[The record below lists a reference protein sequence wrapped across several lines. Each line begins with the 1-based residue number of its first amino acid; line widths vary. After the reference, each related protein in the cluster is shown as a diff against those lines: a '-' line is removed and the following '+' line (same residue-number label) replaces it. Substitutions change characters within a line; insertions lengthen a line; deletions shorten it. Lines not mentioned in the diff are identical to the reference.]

1 MRTRLLLAGFTA
13 SFTLAVAG
21 GRLVSAADE
30 VKITPVVHAS
40 FQVEYMGKVVQV
52 DPWSAADLS
61 ALKPAD
67 VILITDNPDHHLD
80 LKAIAKLRKP
90 GAPIV
95 MPATG
100 KEQIPDGIVLPNG
113 QKTTAAGI
121 SIESIG
127 AYDINGVPQHPKGE
141 ANGYLL
147 TMGDKRIYVAGVTE
161 CAPEVQ
167 AVKNPDI
174 AFMPMNLPDGR
185 MKPQAAADCTK
196 IVHPKVVYLTHYD
209 QGYTAHLRNPKAP
222 VRRTVDGGLTIPQTV
237 AAFRDALKGTG
248 IEFRDGNWYP
258 AY

>member
-1 MRTRLLLAGFTA
+1 MRTRLLLAGFLA
-13 SFTLAVAG
+13 FLTLPATG
-21 GRLVSAADE
+21 GRTVAAADD
-30 VKITPVVHAS
+30 VTITPVVHAS
-40 FQVEYMGKVVQV
+40 FQVEYAGKVVQV
-52 DPWSAADLS
+52 DPWSVGNLS
-61 ALKPAD
+61 GLKPAD
-67 VILITDNPDHHLD
+67 LILITDNPDHHLD
-80 LKAIAKLRKP
+80 IKAIGKLRKP
-90 GAPIV
+90 GAPII

-113 QKTTAAGI
+113 QHTTVAGI
-121 SIESIG
+121 LVESIG

-147 TMGDKRIYVAGVTE
+147 TMGGKRIYVAGVTE
-161 CAPEVQ
+161 SAPEVQ

-209 QGYTAHLRNPKAP
+209 QGYTAHIRNPTAKPRALE
-222 VRRTVDGGLTIPQTV
+222 GGVTIPQTV
-237 AAFRDALKGTG
+237 AMFRDALKGSG

-258 AY
+258 PY